1 MNEWMDGY
9 LDMGLGT
16 AIENGRLALRFEY
29 TGALTPDRAG
39 GLYICTYGLPTVL
52 YDDG

>member
-9 LDMGLGT
+9 LDMGFGT
-16 AIENGRLALRFEY
+16 AIENGRLPLRFEY

-39 GLYICTYGLPTVL
+39 ELYYMYVWTTYHTI
-52 YDDG
+52 